1 MINTFGEN
9 TMRIRSEK
17 NISRR
22 KLAAISGV
30 TEQALVNIEFGRT
43 APLKTTKIKIAK
55 ALNCEV
61 DELERTIERNY
72 SFATVLDVATCLLSI
87 RNAAGKSRCAFE
99 WDEDKSKLTFEIN
112 QKDLCQALVS
122 KLEIEEFQHN
132 RELGRW
138 AYDALCE
145 GWAENYAHLPIL
157 EN

>member
-9 TMRIRSEK
+9 TMRIRCDQ

-22 KLAAISGV
+22 KLSAISGIS
-30 TEQALVNIEFGRT
+30 EQTLGNIEFGRT
-43 APLKTTKIKIAK
+43 IPMKSTKIKIAK

-61 DELERTIERNY
+61 DELERPFERNY

-87 RNAAGKSRCAFE
+87 REAVGKSRCAFE
-99 WDEDKSKLTFEIN
+99 WDEDKAKLTFTIN

-122 KLEIEEFQHN
+122 NLEIEELQHN
-132 RELGRW
+132 REFEGW
-138 AYDALCE
+138 AYDALCK
-145 GWAENYAHLPIL
+145 GWAKNYARHPIL

>member
-30 TEQALVNIEFGRT
+30 TEQTLVNIEFGRQI
-43 APLKTTKIKIAK
+43 PLKSTKFKIAK

-61 DELERTIERNY
+61 DELERTFERNY
-72 SFATVLDVATCLLSI
+72 SFATVLDVETCLLSI
-87 RNAAGKSRCAFE
+87 RDVVGKSRCAFE
-99 WDEDKSKLTFEIN
+99 WDEDKAKLTFTIN
-112 QKDLCQALVS
+112 QKDLCQVLVS
-122 KLEIEEFQHN
+122 KLEIEELQHN
-132 RELGRW
+132 QELEGW

-145 GWAENYAHLPIL
+145 GWVKKYAHHPIL